1 MPQTRT
7 TQTGR
12 QEKSSKANS
21 AAHSALGG
29 YQIVTLQSSAGISQV
44 FATLAGAD
52 RALPAV
58 RQVYPD
64 AYITQVSG
72 FDVRRK

>member
-1 MPQTRT
+1 MTQPQ
-7 TQTGR
+7 GHG
-12 QEKSSKANS
+12 KSPQAIKPGQ
-21 AAHSALGG
+21 AAAGG
-29 YQIVTLQSSAGISQV
+29 YQIVTLQSSTGISQV

-72 FDVRRK
+72 FDFHRK

>member
-1 MPQTRT
+1 MRQTQRH
-7 TQTGR
+7 
-12 QEKSSKANS
+12 EKSPKAS
-21 AAHSALGG
+21 DARRAAPGG
-29 YQIVTLQSSAGISQV
+29 YQIVTLQSSTGISQV

>member
-1 MPQTRT
+1 M
-7 TQTGR
+7 TQTQRHERSPKAGGAGR
-12 QEKSSKANS
+12 
-21 AAHSALGG
+21 AASGG

-72 FDVRRK
+72 FDVHRK